1 MRSLIGLA
9 DRPAYDNPAEALYP
23 SLVDPSSAVV
33 YERSWVRG
41 LTSDLGVALGG
52 VERPKVRSFHRAG
65 VFTPRRAGI
74 KEIEFP
80 ADEAPIGLMRPPTLP
95 RAAHRIGLAR

>member
-1 MRSLIGLA
+1 MRSLVRFA
-9 DRPAYDNPAEALYP
+9 DPPAYDDPTGALYLN
-23 SLVDPSSAVV
+23 LVDPSSAVV
-33 YERSWVRG
+33 YDRSWVRG
-41 LTSDLGVALGG
+41 LTSELGLALGG
-52 VERPKVRSFHRAG
+52 FERPKVRGFHWAV

-95 RAAHRIGLAR
+95 RGAHRIGLAR